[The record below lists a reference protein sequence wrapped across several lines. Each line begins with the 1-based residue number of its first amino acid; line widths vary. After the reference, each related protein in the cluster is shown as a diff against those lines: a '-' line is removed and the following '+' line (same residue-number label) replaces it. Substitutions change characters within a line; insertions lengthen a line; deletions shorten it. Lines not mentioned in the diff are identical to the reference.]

1 MEEWIRIVQTHSEV
15 LTVAAIVFMGLILAI
30 SLSRILRQIKKLNRS
45 LTSITNNI
53 QAYFDVIMQEEPP
66 VAEEQPAQE
75 EQHGYEQKKMY
86 DERTKEEQNL
96 LEDSKRQEGKKYS
109 MPYCRNIFPKEIQI
123 KLVFPLDTP

>member
-96 LEDSKRQEGKKYS
+96 LEESKRQE
-109 MPYCRNIFPKEIQI
+109 EEE
-123 KLVFPLDTP
+123 VFNAVLQEYFS